1 MLTGAGALDAC
12 LGCRAGPGR
21 VAGAAVTRGEMLIR
35 CRDRRAARRWPGRWR
50 RARRRCGGV
59 R

>member
-1 MLTGAGALDAC
+1 MLTGAAALDAC

-21 VAGAAVTRGEMLIR
+21 VGEAAVTRGEMLIR
-35 CRDRRAARRWPGRWR
+35 FRARRAAQRWPGRWR
-50 RARRRCGGV
+50 RARRRSGGV